1 MWQEVP
7 DSTGKVYY
15 YNSETGESTWEKPEE
30 LFTDFE
36 RALLKTN
43 WKEYTAEGGHKY
55 YFNAVTQ
62 ESVWSIPE
70 EVDKL
75 LKATQPVNPRSA
87 VSTNPASSSSIGGS
101 VQSQTTEAVLETST
115 KDVTDLFR
123 EALES
128 AGVEVDSEWDQCLEK
143 LVVQSG
149 YWAVT
154 NPVQRK
160 RYFEAFKQEKEKS
173 RVVQARKLQVKL
185 HADVAN
191 DLKKIKTIKYTTRW
205 RSFVASHPGFIKK
218 YMSDELFSFLGKIN
232 DEDYILKE
240 IRYAYEQHL
249 NSLRAVHSKSQEL
262 VRSRDL
268 EELDRNLT
276 RLKID
281 WNTKWT
287 TVKHHLEEEGVTKTL
302 PRLHMLD
309 FLIRFEEIAKELE
322 REKFNERQRERKLD
336 LRNERKVRMAAVNL
350 FNELHSQGK
359 IRADTKWAKLVEEF
373 KTDERF
379 YSLCY
384 QRSGSTPLELFWDI
398 KEEEKQ
404 KLRLQKESIVDIF
417 TVNHINFKTNMM
429 PLQEFEKFI
438 SENLPGIDKYNL
450 NLIHDQLIQEA
461 QSKIR
466 ERELDDDRDRYSK
479 ERRRRR
485 AEEEFW
491 FALKSLEPPIKSFDS
506 WADVIPRVSS
516 LPEYKE
522 LHSEDRNAVFNR
534 FISRLKDRE
543 RDYSRQLDRARSN
556 RDYDHSLGKRDSRG
570 AAPASAPAPT
580 VPYRN
585 ERGRGNDFGPYLE
598 Y

>member
-1 MWQEVP
+1 MWQEVA
-7 DSTGKVYY
+7 DSTGKVYF

-36 RALLKTN
+36 RALLRTN
-43 WKEYTAEGGHKY
+43 WKEYTADGGHKY
-55 YFNAVTQ
+55 YFNTVTQ
-62 ESVWSIPE
+62 QSVWSIPE

-75 LKATQPVNPRSA
+75 LKATEPVNGRSF
-87 VSTNPASSSSIGGS
+87 VSKSSIGTSNGES
-101 VQSQTTEAVLETST
+101 GQLQRGESLENST
-115 KDVTDLFR
+115 KDSTDLFR

-128 AGVEVDSEWDQCLEK
+128 AGVDVDSEWDKYLEK
-143 LVVQSG
+143 LVVQPG

-160 RYFEAFKQEKEKS
+160 RYFEAFKQEKEKG
-173 RVVQARKLQVKL
+173 RAVQARKLQVKL
-185 HADVAN
+185 HADIAN

-205 RSFVASHPGFIKK
+205 KSFVKSHPDFIKK
-218 YMSDELFSFLGKIN
+218 YMSNELFSYLGKIN
-232 DEDYILKE
+232 DEEYIWKE
-240 IRYAYEQHL
+240 IRYAYEQNL
-249 NSLRAVHSKSQEL
+249 NSLRAAHAKSQEL

-268 EELDRNLT
+268 EELNRSMT

-281 WNTKWT
+281 WDTKWT
-287 TVKHHLEEEGVTKTL
+287 TVKRHLEEEGVVKTL

-322 REKFNERQRERKLD
+322 REKFNEKQRERKLQ
-336 LRNERKVRMAAVNL
+336 LRKERKVRMAAIAL
-350 FNELHSQGK
+350 FTELHRKGQ
-359 IRADTKWAKLVEEF
+359 IRADTKWAKIVGEF
-373 KTDERF
+373 RTDERF
-379 YSLCY
+379 CNLCY

-404 KLRLQKESIVDIF
+404 KLRLQKESVVDIF
-417 TVNHINFKTNMM
+417 TANHINFKTNMM
-429 PLQEFEKFI
+429 PFQEFEKFI
-438 SENLPGIDKYNL
+438 SENLPGIDEYNM
-450 NLIHDQLIQEA
+450 NLIHNQLTQEA
-461 QSKIR
+461 QSRNRDK
-466 ERELDDDRDRYSK
+466 ELDGDRDRHSK

-491 FALKSLEPPIKSFDS
+491 FALKGLDPPIKSFDS
-506 WADVIPRVSS
+506 WADVSARVSN

-522 LHSEDRNAVFNR
+522 ISSEDRNAVFNR

-543 RDYSRQLDRARSN
+543 RDYSRQLDRARPS
-556 RDYDHSLGKRDSRG
+556 RDYDHNLGKRDSRG
-570 AAPASAPAPT
+570 APPS

-585 ERGRGNDFGPYLE
+585 DRGRGSDFGPYLE